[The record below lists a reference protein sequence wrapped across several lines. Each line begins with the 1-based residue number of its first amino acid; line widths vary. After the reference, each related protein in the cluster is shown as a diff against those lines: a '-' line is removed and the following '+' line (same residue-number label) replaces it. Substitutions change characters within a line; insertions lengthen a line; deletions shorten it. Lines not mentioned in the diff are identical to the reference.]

1 MRIYDASLITDAIDY
16 YLGKGNNEDPILW
29 ISDPKNIALMN
40 ENGDLALFE
49 PRIKNQY
56 SGHYFFQSRGRKA
69 IEAGKGFLDEL
80 FNSCYNIGT
89 LTGFTPL
96 DNKPARWMS
105 RQLGFKSYGEVSL
118 DDMIF
123 ELFIITKEEF
133 NS

>member
-29 ISDPKNIALMN
+29 ISDPKNIALIN
-40 ENGDLALFE
+40 EAGDLALFE
-49 PRIKNQY
+49 PRIKDQY

-80 FNSCYNIGT
+80 FNSCYNIST

-96 DNKPARWMS
+96 ANRPARWMS